1 MFHHRGTVS
10 QVVER
15 LFRHEEGKMAS
26 MMPTCSASR
35 RRITSPARPR
45 PTVVPLAT
53 YYQMYAGTA
62 SDTGGT
68 SRVGGNLYSMKAS
81 GAGSI
86 RLLQADLRWAA
97 ARNSCSVQRQPPS
110 PQSSVDLSNLRFA
123 LLLRFPDLVEQLGIV
138 TARHLFA
145 PGQNFSRGIQ
155 SADVFQQLAAFLGV
169 QRLYRLFHSG
179 NQTRART

>member
-26 MMPTCSASR
+26 MMPSCSASR
-35 RRITSPARPR
+35 RRITGPALPR

-62 SDTGGT
+62 SE
-68 SRVGGNLYSMKAS
+68 
-81 GAGSI
+81 
-86 RLLQADLRWAA
+86 
-97 ARNSCSVQRQPPS
+97 
-110 PQSSVDLSNLRFA
+110 SSVDLSNLRFA

-138 TARHLFA
+138 PARHLFA

-155 SADVFQQLAAFLGV
+155 SADVFQQLAAFLSV
-169 QRLYRLFHSG
+169 QRLYRVFHSG